1 MSRPRLYRVLE
12 YPIIYT
18 ISQKLLAPG
27 SGLLLGKCYKDVFSE
42 SRGYILDVGC
52 GPLFTTPRPNGT
64 IVGIDINPLYV
75 KKYGSTGADKS
86 PDGISDYSGKCM
98 GVVCSA
104 DSLPFD
110 KNFFDESRCNG
121 LLHHLPPESA
131 LFTIKEMIR
140 CTRPGGKIIVFDNV
154 WPCVSL
160 YRPLAWLTRRFD
172 RGEWVRT
179 EEELLELADAA
190 HPGNWYHKRF
200 TYSFTGLEAL
210 LLISEKP

>member
-1 MSRPRLYRVLE
+1 MSRPRLYRLLE

-27 SGLLLGKCYKDVFSE
+27 SGLLLRKCYKDVFRE

-52 GPLFTTPRPNGT
+52 GPLLTTPRPNGT

-75 KKYGSTGADKS
+75 KRYGSAGADKG
-86 PDGISDYSGKCM
+86 PNGISDYSDRCM
-98 GVVCSA
+98 GIVCSA

-110 KNFFDESRCNG
+110 ENFFDESRCNG

-131 LFTIKEMIR
+131 LFTMKEMIR
-140 CTRPGGKIIVFDNV
+140 CTRPSGKIIIFDNV
-154 WPCVSL
+154 WPRVSL

-179 EEELLELADAA
+179 EEELLELANAA

-200 TYSFTGLEAL
+200 TYSFTGLEGL
-210 LLISEKP
+210 LLINEKP

>member
-1 MSRPRLYRVLE
+1 MSRPMLYRVLE

-27 SGLLLGKCYKDVFSE
+27 SGLLLGKCYEDVFSE
-42 SRGYILDVGC
+42 SKGYILDVGC

-86 PDGISDYSGKCM
+86 SDGISDYSDRCM

-110 KNFFDESRCNG
+110 ENFFDESRCNG
-121 LLHHLPPESA
+121 LLHHLPQESA

-154 WPCVSL
+154 WPRVSL

-179 EEELLELADAA
+179 EKELLELADAA